1 MQRRMDYPTQAMS
14 AFFDVLSS
22 RVDPRFTKLTSKQ
35 KQRVILQV
43 MKDYGLAK
51 RTRTKKAIPVWTATR
66 KLNCQLYGRTEKA
79 YDNHTRYEVIV
90 KRAVE
95 RIFREQEF
103 LDLKDKWDFFRIRL
117 PDIFEHEYQHCLRW
131 MRSDSMLQKNK
142 DEFSRQ
148 ALQKARAVLC
158 ASAITICAADMNTR
172 IHERVVKIRKRR
184 LKRRIRRG
192 VRRTEQAGTPDNVTV
207 PVTEAMAEAK
217 LQERTR
223 LAE

>member
-14 AFFDVLSS
+14 GFFDILSS
-22 RVDPRFTKLTSKQ
+22 CVDPRFAKLTSKQ

-43 MKDYGLAK
+43 MKEYGLAK

-66 KLNCQLYGRTEKA
+66 KLRYQLYGRREKA
-79 YDNHTRYEVIV
+79 YDIHPRYPEVIL
-90 KRAVE
+90 RAV
-95 RIFREQEF
+95 RRLFREQEYIC
-103 LDLKDKWDFFRIRL
+103 LEDGWDFFRIRL
-117 PDIFEHEYQHCLRW
+117 PDIFECEYQHCLRW
-131 MRSDSMLQKNK
+131 MRSDYMLLENK
-142 DEFSRQ
+142 DAFSRQ
-148 ALQKARAVLC
+148 ALQKAKAVLC

-172 IHERVVKIRKRR
+172 IHERVIKIRKRR
-184 LKRRIRRG
+184 LKRRIRREL
-192 VRRTEQAGTPDNVTV
+192 RRTAQAGTPDNVTV